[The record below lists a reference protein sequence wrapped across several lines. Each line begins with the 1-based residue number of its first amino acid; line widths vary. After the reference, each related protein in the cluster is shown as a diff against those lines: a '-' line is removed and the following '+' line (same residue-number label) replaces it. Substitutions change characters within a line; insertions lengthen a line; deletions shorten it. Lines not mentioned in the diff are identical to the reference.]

1 MGNRATPLA
10 EYDDGGNPKLLG
22 KDLKPASLEVG
33 TRLVATGGGEQ
44 EILEAQEWLKARTE
58 IGTIQLESGG
68 AYTITDTMMIDTQR
82 VGLRANAAKIRCT
95 GFSSPKPILHL
106 GNAAGI
112 NEQFPGPRTIEL
124 PEITGSAELTRTGNE
139 TGVYVHSA
147 TPSRS
152 VRPLIH
158 GGKITGAAVGLKIGS
173 QAYMTKVYGTEIF
186 RCGVGLQQEAGA
198 SDFSENVCMYGGSI
212 YACDTLVQT
221 LAGQQIR
228 LFGVSLDYPYLRWLD
243 IQAGGVVE
251 LYGCFLEIDYGASPG
266 ETASPIKLTNAY
278 STFIMRGGRFAN
290 FAGSNPYWTHL
301 IETSDNSQLIDI
313 DGVQPV
319 NLGRVGNSTSD
330 DALIRGKNVN
340 GTDSIARWRVRWNTY
355 GIVKNDMPSVPAIQ
369 GNMRNQVDDPWQE
382 LTYRVVKSAG
392 AGTMASAVPPDGTTP
407 NINARNGVGNYV
419 KITGDG
425 TWLISFPNRDPERR
439 LAWQFFLNGGAVT
452 GGTITIRERVSTGQA
467 NWNGTT
473 LAASADTRNAYAAN
487 TVTFTP
493 RTNTWE
499 RVSWKDCYSDAQLNA
514 RWGDVRVIEITTSG
528 LTGALYLDDI
538 QATLT

>member
-1 MGNRATPLA
+1 MGHRATPLV
-10 EYDDGGNPKLLG
+10 EYDDDGQPRLLDKNLQAVVSG
-22 KDLKPASLEVG
+22 AAN
-33 TRLVATGGGEQ
+33 RLVKSGGGEQ
-44 EILEAQEWLKARTE
+44 EILAAQDWLKARTE
-58 IGTIQLESGG
+58 IGSIQLETGG
-68 AYTITDTMMIDTQR
+68 TYTVTDTLDIDTQR
-82 VGLRANAAKIRCT
+82 VGLRAKDARIRCP
-95 GFSSPKPILHL
+95 GFSSPRPILHL
-106 GNAAGI
+106 GNDASL

-173 QAYMTKVYGTEIF
+173 QGYMTKVYGTEIF

-198 SDFSENVCMYGGSI
+198 SDFSENVGYFGGSI

-221 LAGQQIR
+221 LAGQQFR
-228 LFGVSLDYPYLRWLD
+228 LFGMSLDYPYFRWLD
-243 IQAGGVVE
+243 VQAGGVVE
-251 LYGCFLEIDYGASPG
+251 LVHCFLELDYGASPG
-266 ETASPIKLTNAY
+266 ETASPIKMTNAY
-278 STFIMRGGRFAN
+278 STLLIRGGRIAN

-439 LAWQFFLNGGAVT
+439 MAWQMFLNGGAVT
-452 GGTITIRERVSTGQA
+452 GGTITVRERVSTAQM

-473 LAASADTRNAYAAN
+473 LVASADPRAAYASN
-487 TVTFTP
+487 TLTFTP